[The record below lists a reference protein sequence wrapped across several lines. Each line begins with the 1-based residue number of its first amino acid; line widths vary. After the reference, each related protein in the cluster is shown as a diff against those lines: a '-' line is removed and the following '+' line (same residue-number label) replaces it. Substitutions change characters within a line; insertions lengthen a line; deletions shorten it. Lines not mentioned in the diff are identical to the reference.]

1 MPEILIGIAALVGIL
16 ILLQLFISASPRALA
31 RAIRLVGVAGLAIAA
46 GVLFYLRQSTFG
58 FIAACMA
65 YGLFTQGHIY
75 PSGWPARGFPF
86 AWWFPMAG
94 LFRAPRRPR
103 GRTSSQSGRTSRV
116 ATVWIEVELDHDS
129 GEMQGEVLQGRFASK
144 TLASLSPDDLIALY
158 GDAGAADAETA
169 RLLEAYLDRRLGPD
183 WRLKQQEQQSA
194 KDDQRE
200 APRGRRDSGMSRD
213 EAYRVLGLQSGAS
226 EDEIRAAHKKLMM
239 QNHPDRGGS
248 DYLASKINEAKDA
261 LLG

>member
-1 MPEILIGIAALVGIL
+1 MPEILIGIAVLVGIL

-31 RAIRLVGVAGLAIAA
+31 RAIRLVGVAGLVVAA
-46 GVLFYLRQSTFG
+46 GVLFYLRQGTFG

-65 YGLFTQGHIY
+65 YGLYTQGHIY

-86 AWWFPMAG
+86 VWWFPMAG
-94 LFRAPRRPR
+94 LFRGPRRSR
-103 GRTSSQSGRTSRV
+103 GRSSQSGQTSRV
-116 ATVWIEVELDHDS
+116 ATGWIEVELDHDS
-129 GEMQGEVLQGRFASK
+129 GEMQGQVLQGIFTSR
-144 TLASLSPDDLIALY
+144 TLASLSLDDLIALY
-158 GDAGAADAETA
+158 GEAGSADAETA

-194 KDDQRE
+194 NEEQQE

-248 DYLASKINEAKDA
+248 DYLASKINEAKDV
-261 LLG
+261 LLR

>member
-1 MPEILIGIAALVGIL
+1 MPEILIGIAVLVGIL

-31 RAIRLVGVAGLAIAA
+31 RAIRLTGVAALAIGA

-65 YGLFTQGHIY
+65 YGLYTQGHIY
-75 PSGWPARGFPF
+75 PSGWPGRGFPF

-94 LFRAPRRPR
+94 LFRGPRRPR
-103 GRTSSQSGRTSRV
+103 GRSSQSGQTSRV
-116 ATVWIEVELDHDS
+116 GTGWIEVELDHDT
-129 GEMQGEVLQGRFASK
+129 GEMQGYVLQGAFASK

-158 GDAGAADAETA
+158 REAGSADAETA
-169 RLLEAYLDRRLGPD
+169 RLLEAYLDRRLGPE

-194 KDDQRE
+194 KDEQQE

-248 DYLASKINEAKDA
+248 DYLASKINEAKDV